1 MCTRDWKAH
10 LYRIG
15 ILTTTI
21 IVAGGLYALLS
32 GTQTSRSPDDVH
44 FIGEHPLH
52 GQEAPDFALE
62 QMNGQTFRLSDH
74 RGEVVVVNFW
84 ATWCPPCR
92 HEVPGFVELQEE
104 LGEEGLTFVG
114 VSLDEEGFEVVRPFA
129 EEMDINYPL
138 VVDDGTVA
146 SQFGGVPALPT
157 TFVVGSEGEVQFA
170 RPGFLP
176 EAELRT
182 RLEPLLKN
190 ATPRS

>member
-1 MCTRDWKAH
+1 MCTRDWKTR

-21 IVAGGLYALLS
+21 LVAGGLYALLS
-32 GTQTSRSPDDVH
+32 GAQTGRSSEDVH
-44 FIGEHPLH
+44 FIGEHPLQ

-62 QMNGQTFRLSDH
+62 RMNGETFRLSDH

-92 HEVPGFVELQEE
+92 MEIPGFVELQEE
-104 LGEEGLTFVG
+104 FGEEGLTFVG
-114 VSLDEEGFEVVRPFA
+114 VSLDEGGFEVVRPFA
-129 EEMDINYPL
+129 EEMGINYPL

-146 SQFGGVPALPT
+146 SRFGGVPALPT
-157 TFVVGSEGEVQFA
+157 TFVVGPEGTVQFA

-176 EAELRT
+176 EAELRI